1 MFKKEHIDKLKHLEY
16 YFTTATKYS
25 YKRATTRQENELVRD
40 VYKEA
45 YGVSLTNNLS
55 CPSCVLKMFRTVG
68 FEYFKSVEALEKAAK
83 AVLQVLEEA
92 DTDNST
98 KEVENKVIK
107 KVKTNAKKGT
117 SKKKN
122 SGGKAKQKG

>member
-1 MFKKEHIDKLKHLEY
+1 MFSKEQTDKLKHLEY

-45 YGVSLTNNLS
+45 YGISLTNNLT

-68 FEYFKSVEALEKAAK
+68 FEYFKSVEALEKAASS
-83 AVLQVLEEA
+83 VLQVLDEG
-92 DTDNST
+92 DTENST
-98 KEVENKVIK
+98 QKVENKVIK

-122 SGGKAKQKG
+122 GTGKTKQKG